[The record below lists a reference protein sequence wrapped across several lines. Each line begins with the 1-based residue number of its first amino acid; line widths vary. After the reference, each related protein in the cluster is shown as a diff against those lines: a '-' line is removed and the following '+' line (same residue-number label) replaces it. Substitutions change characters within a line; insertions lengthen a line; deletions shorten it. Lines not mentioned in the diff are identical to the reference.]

1 MESLETAHMQFSSSQ
16 RESISLI
23 ALIAF
28 LGDVGLLGDT
38 AEIDAFSGLVLAWT
52 HWDNTL

>member
-1 MESLETAHMQFSSSQ
+1 MELLETAHMQFSSSQ

-38 AEIDAFSGLVLAWT
+38 AEIDAFSGLALAWT